1 MKEYLINKLI
11 NIYDTHGNIVVGVD
25 FDDTIFSSV
34 EATEKIC
41 DRTVEVL
48 IEAQPYIVV
57 CLYSVADKQS
67 LRYKEEIMKCMG
79 IEPEYINKSPLD
91 IEGISKPFF
100 NLLLDDKAGLSEA
113 LDVLEGFSAIIT
125 KR

>member
-1 MKEYLINKLI
+1 MKNYLINKLI

-25 FDDTIFSSV
+25 FDDTIFPAV
-34 EATEKIC
+34 EATESIC
-41 DRTVEVL
+41 ERTIEVL
-48 IEAQPYIVV
+48 LRAKPHIVI

-79 IEPEYINKSPLD
+79 IEPAYINKSPLD
-91 IEGISKPFF
+91 VEGISKPFF

-113 LDVLEGFSAIIT
+113 TDVLEDFAIKIEA
-125 KR
+125 R